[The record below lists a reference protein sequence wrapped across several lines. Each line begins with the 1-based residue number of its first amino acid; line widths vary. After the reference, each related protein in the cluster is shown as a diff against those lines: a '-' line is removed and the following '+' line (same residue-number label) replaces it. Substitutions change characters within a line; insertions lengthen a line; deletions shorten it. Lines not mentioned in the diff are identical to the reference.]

1 MNIKRF
7 IIQCANFAM
16 LYLNYNFEIHI
27 DIMHIIIVIL
37 KWINL
42 ITRSLKLMKNR
53 CSKYS

>member
-16 LYLNYNFEIHI
+16 LYLNNNFEIHI

-37 KWINL
+37 E
-42 ITRSLKLMKNR
+42 
-53 CSKYS
+53 

>member
-53 CSKYS
+53 FNYV